1 MFFEAR
7 RRAIEE
13 NGCVISRKQTKGN
26 ISPFPFMRPARPSLG
41 PLSFV
46 LVLSEEGH
54 YSLILLGVVITPPL
68 LSSLSPVEH
77 VLEFWRDRTEHQNLD
92 DRFSTE
98 REKQSAL
105 GIHL

>member
-41 PLSFV
+41 PSSFV

-54 YSLILLGVVITPPL
+54 YSVILLGVVITPPL

-77 VLEFWRDRTEHQNLD
+77 VLEFWRDRTEH
-92 DRFSTE
+92 
-98 REKQSAL
+98 
-105 GIHL
+105 